1 MPWSCFYERCLGS
14 RSGRSMEIFRLHSA
28 DRTNNSHCEWRQ
40 LFPPHRRRGVPESA
54 MNPRAAHTNP
64 RVNSGVEPRTRCALK
79 IPCEFGHAYK
89 TVVNNVFAYQ
99 FKMRDGSF
107 PAWVW
112 YVRATEPLYSLYHR
126 LPMTCWLASR
136 LKFWFAEQWH
146 RISFIYCLRS
156 SRSVCTGSTVQLL
169 QLAREDAWD
178 RASRFVRLA

>member
-40 LFPPHRRRGVPESA
+40 LFPPHRGRGVPESA

-64 RVNSGVEPRTRCALK
+64 RVNAGVEPRTRCALK

-126 LPMTCWLASR
+126 LPMTCWLAS
-136 LKFWFAEQWH
+136 LV
-146 RISFIYCLRS
+146 LS
-156 SRSVCTGSTVQLL
+156 SGSPSSDIESPLFTVSV
-169 QLAREDAWD
+169 ARGQ
-178 RASRFVRLA
+178 FVRARRYSCCSLLAKMLETVRAGSFV